1 MLLASNQIIKSL
13 ALLCFLCCFG
23 MVSGQVEIN
32 SELYKTLK
40 TNDSLLFDVGF
51 NTCEL
56 GAFENLLAEDLE
68 FYHDK
73 GGIMESKKAFVES
86 FKNGICGSPNFKSR
100 RELVAGSLEV
110 YPLFNNGI
118 LYGALQQ
125 GVHRFF
131 ESVNGQP
138 ESQGSTAKFTHLWLK
153 EESGWLLKRVLSYDH
168 QMIVVE
174 NNTKVITVSEA
185 ILASYSGTYKAPG
198 SGTVV
203 ISSSNN
209 SLMMKA
215 NTMELN
221 IHPSS
226 KTVFFSKEAP
236 LTFEFVVDKEGQ
248 VIKFMVFENGTKV
261 EEAVKE

>member
-1 MLLASNQIIKSL
+1 MRQSL
-13 ALLCFLCCFG
+13 TFICAFLFFG
-23 MVSGQVEIN
+23 IMNGQVETT

-56 GAFENLLAEDLE
+56 SAFENLLAEDLE

-73 GGIMESKKAFVES
+73 GGIIPSKKAFIEG
-86 FKNGICGSPNFKSR
+86 FKNGICGSPDFKSR
-100 RELVAGSLEV
+100 REIVAGSLEV
-110 YPLFNNGI
+110 YPLFNNGV
-118 LYGALQQ
+118 LYGALQK
-125 GVHRFF
+125 GIHRFF
-131 ESVNGQP
+131 ESANGQA
-138 ESQGSTAKFTHLWLK
+138 ETQGSTAKFTHLWLK
-153 EESGWLLKRVLSYDH
+153 DGAEWMLKRVLSYDH
-168 QMIVVE
+168 QMIPIE

-185 ILASYSGTYKAPG
+185 ILASYTGTYKAPK
-198 SGTVV
+198 SGTVL

-215 NTMELN
+215 GSMELN

-226 KTVFFSKEAP
+226 ETTFFNKEAP
-236 LTFEFVVDKEGQ
+236 LTFEFVLDNAGRVTKL
-248 VIKFMVFENGTKV
+248 IVFENGKKV